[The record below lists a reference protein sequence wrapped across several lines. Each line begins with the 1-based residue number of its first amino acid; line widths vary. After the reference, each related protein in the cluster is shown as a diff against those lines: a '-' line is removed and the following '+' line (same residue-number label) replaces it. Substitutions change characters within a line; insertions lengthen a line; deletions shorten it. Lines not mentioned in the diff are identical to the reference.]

1 MNAPS
6 WDLSIAYKD
15 LSDPPQINQDLKVA
29 EEKVADFASLDPDSL
44 DDLIAAIVL
53 KDQITIIVRT
63 LSSYANC
70 LSSVDASNDGA
81 KKLAGKVDK
90 LFSEF
95 EQAVNPYLQALVH
108 LDGNDLDTVLAGN
121 DVSGKLEAHRFR
133 LERDRLKRNRLLSV
147 GEEQLL
153 SAMNVD
159 GRNAWGRLYDN
170 LTGSL
175 SVTLTLADGSEES
188 MGLSQAA
195 SLLYGPD
202 SERREPAWKAISSV
216 MQVHE
221 QSFAAILNGLAGGKA
236 DRI

>member
-15 LSDPPQINQDLKVA
+15 LSDPQINQDLKVA

-170 LTGSL
+170 LTG
-175 SVTLTLADGSEES
+175 TF
-188 MGLSQAA
+188 
-195 SLLYGPD
+195 
-202 SERREPAWKAISSV
+202 
-216 MQVHE
+216 
-221 QSFAAILNGLAGGKA
+221 QSH
-236 DRI
+236 